1 MFEEEEKVNE
11 LYIIVNV
18 ALVMA
23 QALVAL
29 CAT

>member
-18 ALVMA
+18 ALVIGSHK
-23 QALVAL
+23 
-29 CAT
+29 CISAT